1 VAYDILIKN
10 GTVID
15 STASP
20 ARRADAG
27 IARLALLL
35 CLIALPRS
43 AWAQYPTKPIHIVVP
58 FPAGG
63 VTDNVGRIIGQR
75 LTEVVGQPIIFENK
89 PGADG
94 IIAAS
99 AVLQAPPDGYT
110 LFLGTVTAMSA
121 VPAVRKKPPFD
132 PLADFSP
139 ISWLGSFTNLLL
151 VHPSVPAR
159 TLAELIDYARAN
171 PGKLNYATTNMIQ
184 RIAAAQMMTSGAI
197 TMVHVPYKGSPQAI
211 PDLVAGRVH
220 VMFDSNVALGLA
232 HVKEG
237 KLRLLATMT
246 DRRSSL
252 APQTPTLAEAGMPG
266 VSVVAWAGLF
276 GPAKMPT
283 AITMLLSQEV
293 NQVLLRPDVIKL
305 LEAQGFEVKGS
316 TPEQLNTLIARQLSE
331 WRRMVNEGAI
341 AQE

>member
-1 VAYDILIKN
+1 
-10 GTVID
+10 
-15 STASP
+15 
-20 ARRADAG
+20 
-27 IARLALLL
+27 
-35 CLIALPRS
+35 
-43 AWAQYPTKPIHIVVP
+43 
-58 FPAGG
+58 
-63 VTDNVGRIIGQR
+63 
-75 LTEVVGQPIIFENK
+75 
-89 PGADG
+89 
-94 IIAAS
+94 
-99 AVLQAPPDGYT
+99 
-110 LFLGTVTAMSA
+110 MSA

-184 RIAAAQMMTSGAI
+184 RIAAAQMMKSAAI

-246 DRRSSL
+246 GRRSSL
-252 APQTPTLAEAGMPG
+252 APQAPTLAEAGMPG
-266 VSVVAWAGLF
+266 Y
-276 GPAKMPT
+276 
-283 AITMLLSQEV
+283 Q
-293 NQVLLRPDVIKL
+293 
-305 LEAQGFEVKGS
+305 
-316 TPEQLNTLIARQLSE
+316 
-331 WRRMVNEGAI
+331 
-341 AQE
+341 